1 MADRMVTIDGDDAA
15 TVDDD
20 ATLDELDYYQRLLP
34 AREEPFE
41 AGVTLLSSLAVVF
54 GLAALW
60 YWPIRLGALAITLA
74 LVALAFSVGSNRYPR
89 IALTLATVCWLLG
102 STVGVFLDRD
112 VW

>member
-1 MADRMVTIDGDDAA
+1 MADQIVQIDADAA
-15 TVDDD
+15 TRRDDD
-20 ATLDELDYYQRLLP
+20 ATLDEIEYYQRLLP

-41 AGVTLLSSLAVVF
+41 AGVTLISALAMTI
-54 GLAALW
+54 GLAALL
-60 YWPIRLGALAITLA
+60 YRPMMTGAIAMGLAML
-74 LVALAFSVGSNRYPR
+74 ALAFAARGNRYPR